1 MMLHRRGKPGGKK
14 GELMLVEYNEKVK
27 RDADDLKEWKRK
39 VSILEATPAV
49 TRFNQM
55 IVKCGPY
62 WEDAEAII
70 LRLKDEGHKPTLY
83 TYIALLHSYR
93 EARPPQAQK
102 AEVLIDQMRS
112 EGIPLH
118 TTACNAVVDCW
129 CRAGNMQRA
138 EKYVARMEKSAKV
151 YSIWQ
156 PRDEKTALASPNEQT
171 YLVLAEGWQRL
182 CMCVRA
188 CVRWCA
194 GVCVCVCVGVYREKL
209 RLSVNTHAHTLRSP

>member
-1 MMLHRRGKPGGKK
+1 
-14 GELMLVEYNEKVK
+14 MLVEYNEKVK
-27 RDADDLKEWKRK
+27 READDLKEWKRK
-39 VSILEATPAV
+39 VSISEATPAV

-182 CMCVRA
+182 CMLRACVCVRA
-188 CVRWCA
+188 RARICACVGVR
-194 GVCVCVCVGVYREKL
+194 VCVCVCMRVGVYREKL
-209 RLSVNTHAHTLRSP
+209 RLSVNTQAHILRLP